1 MTIVDNNNCIPSGL
15 RADIMRQ
22 SMENKNLLST
32 KGSIYVGTGESVT
45 INGEKIYKT
54 KALALGA
61 EGEILQVK
69 NGDLGY
75 GKIQNAAVDGSA
87 NYTNLAN
94 SLKKIPLQNA
104 QFDPDLIYDELIITD
119 DNIEYSEV
127 DSPTT
132 NIRIIPQGGMSC
144 EIQCPSSDYTRTIYI
159 NQNSQGKLALSY
171 GSSSGA
177 KNLYKHEILLRFKFF
192 ATLNEYDT
200 KQTNAESQVYMF
212 FSFVNTKSTNY
223 PSIGSSNK
231 NLTLFLSALLGED
244 LENPADTSTWETRQG
259 RLQPKSIDGPELEG
273 GASFDYYYKSS
284 FYVKKEDGSYGIK
297 VFYYDAFN
305 KQQSFGPYG
314 ADDSRTPEDPYT
326 IMWQQTTQL
335 V

>member
-1 MTIVDNNNCIPSGL
+1 M
-15 RADIMRQ
+15 
-22 SMENKNLLST
+22 
-32 KGSIYVGTGESVT
+32 
-45 INGEKIYKT
+45 
-54 KALALGA
+54 
-61 EGEILQVK
+61 
-69 NGDLGY
+69 GY